1 MDGIDLERLH
11 LEGAAARLE
20 RQAVVGRGGED
31 AVGHDELATIAEGLD
46 AGAIDEE
53 AQADG
58 AVARGGGH
66 GHGGEVGVECGQA
79 GLRAIHDKLRAGD
92 IVMHVQLLA
101 LVVRQGQHEL
111 FSAAWAKLQFQLVA
125 ARVFIEQGGNLV
137 AVAHAERGESAGIAA
152 GVQHLGRGGTAQ
164 GKFAAVAVERQV
176 AGDGVGAAVLGGGQH
191 GLILPVAHPAQGNG
205 ASVGGVAEGDCG
217 VVILAPVHPL
227 GLRGRLVLKRL
238 AVERADEVLRRAA
251 AEGAAGIDV
260 AEEHP
265 LAFVGAFDGQFDE
278 VGTLPHAA
286 VRALVAPEGAGV
298 VPVDEVLR
306 GVDFHLLPGGENHA
320 PMLGGG
326 VPEYFR
332 VAEVG
337 LVGGNDGITCVL
349 GERAPAV
356 GAIRH
361 ALRLAVAPGGGLGR
375 GVERDDGAGA
385 EACGVIAVDHARAAE
400 DGADGVGRDGD
411 GLVLPVHEVG
421 AGAVSPRHVAPRG
434 AVRVVLEIEVPGA
447 IKVEHTVGVVHPSVG
462 RRVVEAGAE
471 GFAVLQTK
479 RVGQLQF
486 LPAAGVGG
494 HTLHL
499 YGSELVAVDG
509 EVEGHVVVDVLA
521 READVDGFGE
531 AVVVAADKV
540 EFCLGGVVLHGQ
552 EEVAAGGADG
562 DDVVLARQV
571 ADRERV
577 AAVGVGRGS
586 MADAQSEA
594 QHRQEEKFLISFHNK

>member
-66 GHGGEVGVECGQA
+66 GHGGEVGVERGQA

-152 GVQHLGRGGTAQ
+152 GVQHLGRGGAAQ
-164 GKFAAVAVERQV
+164 QQLAVAAVEREV

-191 GLILPVAHPAQGNG
+191 GLILPVAHPAQGDG
-205 ASVGGVAEGDCG
+205 AAVGGVREGDGG
-217 VVILAPVHPL
+217 VVVLAPVHPL
-227 GLRGRLVLKRL
+227 GLGGRLVAELL
-238 AVERADEVLRRAA
+238 AVERADEILRRAA

-265 LAFVGAFDGQFDE
+265 TGLLLALDRQFDK

-286 VRALVAPEGAGV
+286 VRALVTAEGAGV

-306 GVDFHLLPGGENHA
+306 GVDFHLLPGGEYHA

-337 LVGGNDGITCVL
+337 LIGGDDGIVCVL
-349 GERAPAV
+349 GECLPAV
-356 GAIRH
+356 GAVGH
-361 ALRLAVAPGGGLGR
+361 ALRLAVAPGGRFGR
-375 GVERDDGAGA
+375 GVESDDGSRA
-385 EACGVIAVDHARAAE
+385 E
-400 DGADGVGRDGD
+400 
-411 GLVLPVHEVG
+411 P
-421 AGAVSPRHVAPRG
+421 
-434 AVRVVLEIEVPGA
+434 
-447 IKVEHTVGVVHPSVG
+447 
-462 RRVVEAGAE
+462 
-471 GFAVLQTK
+471 
-479 RVGQLQF
+479 
-486 LPAAGVGG
+486 
-494 HTLHL
+494 
-499 YGSELVAVDG
+499 
-509 EVEGHVVVDVLA
+509 
-521 READVDGFGE
+521 
-531 AVVVAADKV
+531 
-540 EFCLGGVVLHGQ
+540 GGVVRIDH
-552 EEVAAGGADG
+552 A
-562 DDVVLARQV
+562 
-571 ADRERV
+571 
-577 AAVGVGRGS
+577 
-586 MADAQSEA
+586 
-594 QHRQEEKFLISFHNK
+594 